1 MIIARIASAKKLS
14 VQLALHCHCCYCPF
28 QRWFSY
34 IWELFSHPVIFR
46 KVAHVTKRSATRI
59 LRKNVAVMKL
69 LLAGDALLE
78 SHLYPSGALLLFEWY
93 FMTPRQTNKHY
104 QANGH
109 FSVLWLTTNHL
120 ISPVPPPQ
128 ALTSLQTKIPVSPAH
143 PYLSLLYESECL
155 FCSLS
160 LQKQM
165 ASSPPQI
172 QRWSCVGWNL
182 MPTCAPRHAFHRT
195 NGSLLSVCLHC
206 WAKLNPLTPMD
217 H

>member
-1 MIIARIASAKKLS
+1 MHYWNLTCIQAELYFCLS
-14 VQLALHCHCCYCPF
+14 DIL
-28 QRWFSY
+28 W
-34 IWELFSHPVIFR
+34 HPPPPD
-46 KVAHVTKRSATRI
+46 K
-59 LRKNVAVMKL
+59 
-69 LLAGDALLE
+69 
-78 SHLYPSGALLLFEWY
+78 
-93 FMTPRQTNKHY
+93 QTN
-104 QANGH
+104 
-109 FSVLWLTTNHL
+109 TTKQMVTSL
-120 ISPVPPPQ
+120 CCDWPQTTLSLQSPPQ
-128 ALTSLQTKIPVSPAH
+128 SLTSLQTKIPVSPAH

>member
-1 MIIARIASAKKLS
+1 MIIAQIASAKKLS

-120 ISPVPPPQ
+120 ISPVPPPVPYISPNQ
-128 ALTSLQTKIPVSPAH
+128 NSCLPSPSIPVSVVRVWM
-143 PYLSLLYESECL
+143 
-155 FCSLS
+155 F
-160 LQKQM
+160 
-165 ASSPPQI
+165 
-172 QRWSCVGWNL
+172 V
-182 MPTCAPRHAFHRT
+182 
-195 NGSLLSVCLHC
+195 LLSFATKANGLLP
-206 WAKLNPLTPMD
+206 ATDTALKLCRVKPNAYLRAQACVSQN
-217 H
+217 

>member
-69 LLAGDALLE
+69 LLALLE

-120 ISPVPPPQ
+120 ISPVPPPVPYISPNQ
-128 ALTSLQTKIPVSPAH
+128 NSCLPSPSIPVSVVRVWM
-143 PYLSLLYESECL
+143 
-155 FCSLS
+155 F
-160 LQKQM
+160 
-165 ASSPPQI
+165 
-172 QRWSCVGWNL
+172 V
-182 MPTCAPRHAFHRT
+182 
-195 NGSLLSVCLHC
+195 LLSFATKANGLLP
-206 WAKLNPLTPMD
+206 ATDTALKLCRVKPNAYLRAQACVSQN
-217 H
+217 

>member
-78 SHLYPSGALLLFEWY
+78 SHLYPSGALLLVEWY

-120 ISPVPPPQ
+120 ISPVPPPVPYISPNQ
-128 ALTSLQTKIPVSPAH
+128 NSCLPSPSIPVSVVRVWM
-143 PYLSLLYESECL
+143 
-155 FCSLS
+155 F
-160 LQKQM
+160 
-165 ASSPPQI
+165 
-172 QRWSCVGWNL
+172 V
-182 MPTCAPRHAFHRT
+182 
-195 NGSLLSVCLHC
+195 LLSFATKANGLLP
-206 WAKLNPLTPMD
+206 ATDTALKLCRVKPNAYLRAQACVSQN
-217 H
+217 

>member
-59 LRKNVAVMKL
+59 LCKNVAVMKL

-93 FMTPRQTNKHY
+93 FMTPPPDKQTN
-104 QANGH
+104 
-109 FSVLWLTTNHL
+109 TTKQM
-120 ISPVPPPQ
+120 V
-128 ALTSLQTKIPVSPAH
+128 TSLCCDWPQTT
-143 PYLSLLYESECL
+143 
-155 FCSLS
+155 LS
-160 LQKQM
+160 LQ
-165 ASSPPQI
+165 SPPSPLHLSKPKFLSPQPI
-172 QRWSCVGWNL
+172 H
-182 MPTCAPRHAFHRT
+182 TCLCCTSLNVCFALFRYKSKWPPPRHRY
-195 NGSLLSVCLHC
+195 SVE
-206 WAKLNPLTPMD
+206 AV
-217 H
+217 

>member
-1 MIIARIASAKKLS
+1 M
-14 VQLALHCHCCYCPF
+14 
-28 QRWFSY
+28 
-34 IWELFSHPVIFR
+34 
-46 KVAHVTKRSATRI
+46 KRSATRI
-59 LRKNVAVMKL
+59 LRKIVEVMKL

-78 SHLYPSGALLLFEWY
+78 FHLYSSGALLLFDWY
-93 FMTPRQTNKHY
+93 FMTPPPQTNKQTLPSKWSLLCVVTDHKPPY
-104 QANGH
+104 L
-109 FSVLWLTTNHL
+109 S
-120 ISPVPPPQ
+120 SPPQ
-128 ALTSLQTKIPVSPAH
+128 SLTSLQTKIPVSPAH

>member
-59 LRKNVAVMKL
+59 LRKHVAVMKL

-120 ISPVPPPQ
+120 ISPVPPPVPYISPNQ
-128 ALTSLQTKIPVSPAH
+128 NSCLPSPSIPVSVVRVW
-143 PYLSLLYESECL
+143 L
-155 FCSLS
+155 F
-160 LQKQM
+160 
-165 ASSPPQI
+165 
-172 QRWSCVGWNL
+172 V
-182 MPTCAPRHAFHRT
+182 
-195 NGSLLSVCLHC
+195 LLSFATKANGLLP
-206 WAKLNPLTPMD
+206 ATDTALKLCRVKPNAYLRAQACVSQN
-217 H
+217 

>member
-120 ISPVPPPQ
+120 ISPVPPPVPYISPNQ
-128 ALTSLQTKIPVSPAH
+128 NSCLPSPSIPVSVVRVWM
-143 PYLSLLYESECL
+143 
-155 FCSLS
+155 FVFS

-195 NGSLLSVCLHC
+195 SGSLLSVCLHC

>member
-120 ISPVPPPQ
+120 ISPVPPPGPYISPNQ
-128 ALTSLQTKIPVSPAH
+128 NSCLPSPSIPVSVVRVWM
-143 PYLSLLYESECL
+143 
-155 FCSLS
+155 F
-160 LQKQM
+160 
-165 ASSPPQI
+165 
-172 QRWSCVGWNL
+172 V
-182 MPTCAPRHAFHRT
+182 
-195 NGSLLSVCLHC
+195 LLSFATKANGLLP
-206 WAKLNPLTPMD
+206 ATDTALKLCRVKPNAYLRAQACVSQN
-217 H
+217 

>member
-120 ISPVPPPQ
+120 ISPVPPQ
-128 ALTSLQTKIPVSPAH
+128 SLTSLQTKIPVSPAH
-143 PYLSLLYESECL
+143 SYLSLLYESECL

>member
-120 ISPVPPPQ
+120 ISPVPPPPSPLHLSKPKFLSPQ
-128 ALTSLQTKIPVSPAH
+128 PIHTCLCCTSLNVCFA
-143 PYLSLLYESECL
+143 L
-155 FCSLS
+155 FRYKS
-160 LQKQM
+160 KW
-165 ASSPPQI
+165 PP
-172 QRWSCVGWNL
+172 
-182 MPTCAPRHAFHRT
+182 PRHRY
-195 NGSLLSVCLHC
+195 SVE
-206 WAKLNPLTPMD
+206 AV
-217 H
+217 